1 MVWFPTFGASFPKCL
16 AVLFSTG
23 WTVIARVA
31 TTTVLALVWGDGV
44 VGSPDEQLLL
54 PFEG

>member
-31 TTTVLALVWGDGV
+31 TTTVLALVWGDGGCGWV
-44 VGSPDEQLLL
+44 VEIGK
-54 PFEG
+54 